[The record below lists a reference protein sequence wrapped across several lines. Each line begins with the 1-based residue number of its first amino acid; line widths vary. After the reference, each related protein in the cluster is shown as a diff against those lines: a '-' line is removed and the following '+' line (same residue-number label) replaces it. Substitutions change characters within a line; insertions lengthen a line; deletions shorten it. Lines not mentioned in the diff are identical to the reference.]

1 MNRLENAYSR
11 LGDDVRKLV
20 LDVDE
25 MLRAL
30 QLASAGSIEEAGSR
44 YDAAVLRA
52 RIRLAR
58 TKAATKARAAR
69 IAGEAELFAH
79 QHPWRTAGMAFA
91 TGLVLGAL
99 IGVASGSGRR

>member
-1 MNRLENAYSR
+1 MNRLEDANSR
-11 LGDDVRKLV
+11 LRDDVRTLV
-20 LDVDE
+20 SDVDE
-25 MLRAL
+25 MLGAL
-30 QLASAGSIEEAGSR
+30 QLASAGSIEDARKR

-58 TKAATKARAAR
+58 TRAATKAGAMRV
-69 IAGEAELFAH
+69 AGDAELFAH

-99 IGVASGSGRR
+99 IGVASASGRR